1 MPISQ
6 TGLNGPEAPLDY
18 LITYTQAAIT
28 KQAATVERLADQ
40 GHDVTDAA
48 KHLTELVENLA
59 ALLQKKRAG
68 R

>member
-6 TGLNGPEAPLDY
+6 TGLSGPEPPLDY
-18 LITYTQAAIT
+18 LITYTQRAIT

-48 KHLTELVENLA
+48 KHLTEMVVNLA
-59 ALLQKKRAG
+59 ALMQKKRAG